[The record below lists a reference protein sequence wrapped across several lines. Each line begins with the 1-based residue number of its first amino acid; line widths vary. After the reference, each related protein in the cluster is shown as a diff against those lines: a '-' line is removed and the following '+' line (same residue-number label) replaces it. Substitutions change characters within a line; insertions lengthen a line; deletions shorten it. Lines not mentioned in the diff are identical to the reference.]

1 MKGCFQV
8 SYFLARGYIH
18 NELEYNL
25 SDTYIPKKLIL
36 CIKRFNNEEEF
47 KKVYKHHIKEK
58 LFPLYVITV
67 KNKNVLREYE
77 SHTSFK
83 IPKTV
88 IYIVH
93 PSEHE
98 HMERYLAGTDDAL
111 YDYVNLLKYMPRIEG
126 SEFSAA
132 EKDFKRIKKNDE

>member
-1 MKGCFQV
+1 MMKGCFQV

-18 NELEYNL
+18 NELDYNL
-25 SDTYIPKKLIL
+25 NDTYIPKKLIL

-58 LFPLYVITV
+58 TFPLYVITV
-67 KNKNVLREYE
+67 NNKNVLREYE
-77 SHTSFK
+77 SHTNFK
-83 IPKTV
+83 IPK
-88 IYIVH
+88 
-93 PSEHE
+93 SEHE

-126 SEFSAA
+126 SEFLGV
-132 EKDFKRIKKNDE
+132 EKDFKKIKKDDEQG

>member
-18 NELEYNL
+18 DQLEYNL
-25 SDTYIPKKLIL
+25 NAEFIPKSLIL
-36 CIKRFNNEEEF
+36 HINRFTNEEEF
-47 KKVYKHHIKEK
+47 KKIYKHNVREK
-58 LFPLYVITV
+58 VFPLYVIKV
-67 KNKNVLREYE
+67 KNKIVREYE
-77 SHTSFK
+77 NHNSFS

-88 IYIVH
+88 NYIVH
-93 PSEHE
+93 SSEHE

-111 YDYVNLLKYMPRIEG
+111 YDYVNLLKYMPCIEG

-132 EKDFKRIKKNDE
+132 EKDFKRIKKDDE